1 MMAFLALLIL
11 AIQAVAAKVLQTMLF
26 VTTTIHA
33 LLMFVFK
40 EKDASIQQSTVTT
53 TTLAQLISALTDNVN
68 ISPVVMTKILA
79 Q

>member
-1 MMAFLALLIL
+1 MTKILAPLIL
-11 AIQAVAAKVLQTMLF
+11 A
-26 VTTTIHA
+26 
-33 LLMFVFK
+33 FK